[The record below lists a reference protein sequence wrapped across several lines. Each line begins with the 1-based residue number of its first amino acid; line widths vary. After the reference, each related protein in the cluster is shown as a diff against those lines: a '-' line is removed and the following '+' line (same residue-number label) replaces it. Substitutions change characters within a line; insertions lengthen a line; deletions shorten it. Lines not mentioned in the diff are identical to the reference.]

1 MDVLHFMKEEY
12 SAIRE
17 ALPQLGQDDV
27 LKPLDGAPLRKFMT
41 RLDLVVR
48 VGGELIIPELVD
60 AGRGAA
66 AVALLAEDQVR
77 SLARILAAFRK
88 SGEIAENKQSDL
100 YRKVFS
106 HVDQMEK
113 SVLPLVR
120 ELIPTAVREDIGEI
134 ALDYR
139 EDVGPLASKPPRRKA
154 ESSISA

>member
-88 SGEIAENKQSDL
+88 SGEIADNKQSDL
-100 YRKVFS
+100 YRKVFR

-139 EDVGPLASKPPRRKA
+139 EDVRPLASKPPRRKA

>member
-27 LKPLDGAPLRKFMT
+27 LKPLDGAPLRRFMT
-41 RLDLVVR
+41 RLDLIVR

-88 SGEIAENKQSDL
+88 SGEIADNKLSDL

-139 EDVGPLASKPPRRKA
+139 EDVRPLASKPPRRKA

>member
-48 VGGELIIPELVD
+48 VGGDLIIPELVD

-88 SGEIAENKQSDL
+88 SGEIADNKQSDL

-139 EDVGPLASKPPRRKA
+139 EDVRPLASKPPRRKA

>member
-27 LKPLDGAPLRKFMT
+27 LKPFDGAPLRRFMT

-139 EDVGPLASKPPRRKA
+139 EDVRPLASKPPRRKA

>member
-17 ALPQLGQDDV
+17 ALPQLGQEGV
-27 LKPLDGAPLRKFMT
+27 LKPLDGAPLRRFMT

-77 SLARILAAFRK
+77 SLVRILAAFRK
-88 SGEIAENKQSDL
+88 SGEIADNKQSDL

-139 EDVGPLASKPPRRKA
+139 EDVRPLASKPPRRKA

>member
-17 ALPQLGQDDV
+17 ALPQLEQDDV
-27 LKPLDGAPLRKFMT
+27 LKPLDGAPLRRFMA

-66 AVALLAEDQVR
+66 AAALLAEDQVR

-88 SGEIAENKQSDL
+88 SGEIADNKQSDL

-139 EDVGPLASKPPRRKA
+139 EDVRPLASKPPRRKA

>member
-27 LKPLDGAPLRKFMT
+27 LKPLDGAPLRRFMT
-41 RLDLVVR
+41 RLDLIVR

-88 SGEIAENKQSDL
+88 SGEIADNKQSDL

-139 EDVGPLASKPPRRKA
+139 EDVRPLASKPPRRKA